1 MRPFYAAPP
10 VPFAVRVSFARLPAE
25 RQSRLSSSYYPITV
39 TDMAGRQ
46 VTITQPPERIAV
58 QDGRTILDLAVLDKA
73 NPFARVVVWNNLLKR
88 MDTPLWNVLANKWP
102 AAKAIPDMGFSDDG
116 EVNLEEIIADKP
128 QLLIAELRSRPTL
141 EQEGVMRTLAS
152 LHIPVVFIDN
162 TDPSGAGFRPLH
174 DPAGQSAGPPE
185 RSQSLYRFLQRPSGQ
200 PGCDHPRH
208 PATAPDGLRR
218 GAGRP
223 ERCR

>member
-1 MRPFYAAPP
+1 MPLRLRLLLLVPMLFAYPLSAEAA
-10 VPFAVRVSFARLPAE
+10 
-25 RQSRLSSSYYPITV
+25 SYYPITV

-88 MDTPLWNVLANKWP
+88 MDTPLWNLLSSKWP

-116 EVNLEEIIADKP
+116 EVNLEKIIAEKP

-162 TDPSGAGFRPLH
+162 TSHPVPDSALSMTLLGKVLDR
-174 DPAGQSAGPPE
+174 QSE
-185 RSQSLYRFLQRPSGQ
+185 
-200 PGCDHPRH
+200 
-208 PATAPDGLRR
+208 
-218 GAGRP
+218 
-223 ERCR
+223 